1 MTVVRITGMKC
12 QHCAATAK
20 KTLEELGAAGV
31 EIDLAKG
38 EARFEGSIDGEMLR
52 KIMAAKGF
60 AVADQFCL
68 S

>member
-20 KTLEELGAAGV
+20 KALEELGAVSV

-38 EARFEGSIDGEMLR
+38 EARFEGSVDGAAVR
-52 KIMAAKGF
+52 QVMAAKGF
-60 AVADQFCL
+60 TVVE
-68 S
+68 